1 MKVNG
6 KQSKTRS
13 DFGEVVKKKACKRA
27 CLQAFWRRVRDS
39 NPRFLVGTRHFECRT
54 FDLSDNSPRV
64 YFNLFFQPIKI
75 HSKNFWEEKQERK
88 LKIIRFSSLKT
99 PIKSRFFYGRNCQ
112 TVLNFRVSP
121 VMTTSI
127 RLHMYLQCAT
137 IIILIFGANVK
148 DKYYF
153 FLIKGV
159 ALQ

>member
-1 MKVNG
+1 MLTLITVQRFLRHRQWKTDFRCLITEALKANG
-6 KQSKTRS
+6 KQLKTRS
-13 DFGEVVKKKACKRA
+13 DFEEVVKKKACKRA

-39 NPRFLVGTRHFECRT
+39 NPRFLSGTHHFEWCT

-127 RLHMYLQCAT
+127 RLH
-137 IIILIFGANVK
+137 
-148 DKYYF
+148 
-153 FLIKGV
+153 IK
-159 ALQ
+159 L